1 MTRTIILTPRER
13 RRKRIRAKVKGTSE
27 RPRLSIYKSNVAMYA
42 QIINDETGVTLASA
56 SSLKATKG
64 NKTDAARIVGTEI
77 AKIAKGKGL
86 SKVVFDRSGFIFT
99 GRVKALADAAR
110 EAGLEF

>member
-1 MTRTIILTPRER
+1 
-13 RRKRIRAKVKGTSE
+13 
-27 RPRLSIYKSNVAMYA
+27 MYA